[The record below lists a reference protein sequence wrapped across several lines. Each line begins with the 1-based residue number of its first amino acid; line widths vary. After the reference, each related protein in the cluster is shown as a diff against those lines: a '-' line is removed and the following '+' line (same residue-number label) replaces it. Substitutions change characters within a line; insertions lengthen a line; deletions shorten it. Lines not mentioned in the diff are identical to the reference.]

1 MKIGWIGVGIMGRP
15 MCAHL
20 LNAKHDV
27 TVYSRSP
34 QKAEELVGAKLAG
47 SAGQATAGAE
57 AVFSIV
63 GYPMDV
69 EELYFGKEG
78 IIATADTGCVLVDM
92 TTSSPELAVRIAE
105 QARSRGLMA
114 LDAPVSGGD
123 VGAREAKLA
132 IMVGGEQKAFDRIR
146 PLFELMGKTIALMG
160 PPGSGQ
166 HSKMANQIAI
176 ASTMIGVVESLLYAR
191 SANLNLHALIDI
203 IGTGAAASWSLNNL
217 GRRIANGDF
226 NPGFMIH
233 HFVKDMGIALAEA
246 KRMKLNLNGL
256 SLAESFYQRA
266 LERGL
271 ADRGTQAL
279 FQVLDDLVPREGHK

>member
-1 MKIGWIGVGIMGRP
+1 MNIMKIGWIGIGIMGRP

-20 LNAKHDV
+20 LSAGHDV

-34 QKAEELVGAKLAG
+34 HKAEELIAMGAKAAGNPKQAAVGA
-47 SAGQATAGAE
+47 Q
-57 AVFSIV
+57 AVFTIV
-63 GYPMDV
+63 GYPADV
-69 EELYFGKEG
+69 EKVYFGPGG
-78 IIATADTGCVLVDM
+78 IIVAADADCVLVDM

-105 QARSRGLMA
+105 QSRSRGLTA

-132 IMVGGEQKAFDRIR
+132 VMVGGEREAFERIK

-166 HSKMANQIAI
+166 HTKMANQIAI
-176 ASTMIGVVESLLYAR
+176 ASGMIGVVESLLYAR
-191 SANLNLHALIDI
+191 SANLNLHTLIDI

-217 GRRIANGDF
+217 GRRIADGDF

-246 KRMKLNLNGL
+246 KRMNLNLHGL
-256 SLAESFYQRA
+256 FLAESFYQRA
-266 LERGL
+266 LEHGL
-271 ADRGTQAL
+271 AAKGTQAL
-279 FQVLDDLVPREGHK
+279 FQVLDDLLP